1 MDSLV
6 YEHPEVSVII
16 PASDDSPFLR
26 KLIETAGRLTPF
38 TEVIVVC
45 PGQTAQLPR
54 KTLGAG
60 VKVVHTGVAITY
72 DEGRAI
78 GAAHASG
85 DILLFLDERVVVSQ
99 SLLKKYVL
107 AAINGSDIVITSYSA
122 HPPNRKEPAHRTAA
136 RLLNHLLGKP
146 ELGTGSMSFV
156 PYAIKRSA
164 MEQIGHHALCN
175 PPLALAYAVKLEL
188 STTSIL
194 PVPVLQWNT
203 GAVPAMK
210 KGTHAI
216 LQDHAEAIRF
226 LMHEKGT
233 RGGLP
238 DGDRYRI
245 LLQAPGLLHLRSVF
259 YQEPSER
266 EGDGWGAKRKAKRSN
281 HKKVGGRAPKR
292 DRKK

>member
-1 MDSLV
+1 MDSLD

-26 KLIETAGRLTPF
+26 RLIQTAGKLTPF

-45 PGQTAQLPR
+45 PGLTTLTPKKA
-54 KTLGAG
+54 LGAG
-60 VKVVHTGVAITY
+60 VKVVYTGAAITY

-78 GAAHASG
+78 GAAHARG
-85 DILLFLDERVVVSQ
+85 DILLFLDERVVASHA
-99 SLLKKYVL
+99 LLKKYVT
-107 AAINGSDIVITSYSA
+107 AATNGPDIVITNFSA
-122 HPPNRKEPAHRTAA
+122 DPPNRKQPAHRTAA

-156 PYAIKRSA
+156 PYAIKKSA

-194 PVPVLQWNT
+194 PVPALQWST
-203 GAVPAMK
+203 GTVPGMK
-210 KGTHAI
+210 KRTPAI

-226 LMHEKGT
+226 LTHEKGT

-259 YQEPSER
+259 YQEPNER

-281 HKKVGGRAPKR
+281 HKKNGRRALKR

>member
-1 MDSLV
+1 MDSLD

-26 KLIETAGRLTPF
+26 RLIQTAGKLTPF

-45 PGQTAQLPR
+45 PGPFSLTSR
-54 KTLGAG
+54 KALGAG
-60 VKVVHTGVAITY
+60 IKVVHTGAAITY

-85 DILLFLDERVVVSQ
+85 DILLFLDERVIASHA
-99 SLLKKYVL
+99 LLKKYVT
-107 AAINGSDIVITSYSA
+107 AATNGSDIVITSYSA
-122 HPPNRKEPAHRTAA
+122 QPPPRKQPAHRTAA

-164 MEQIGHHALCN
+164 MAQIGHHALCN

-203 GAVPAMK
+203 GTVPAMK
-210 KGTHAI
+210 KTTHTI

-259 YQEPSER
+259 YQEPNGR

-281 HKKVGGRAPKR
+281 HKKTGRKAPKR